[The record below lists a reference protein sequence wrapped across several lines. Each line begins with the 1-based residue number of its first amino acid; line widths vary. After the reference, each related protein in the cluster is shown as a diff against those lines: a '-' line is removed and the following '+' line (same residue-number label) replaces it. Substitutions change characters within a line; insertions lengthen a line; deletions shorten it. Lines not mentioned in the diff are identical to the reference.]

1 MYTNDDGETIM
12 EPADL
17 AAPASVSLADTGIS
31 SGLDYQSAS
40 IPYVAP
46 DAPNVAN
53 LDFTAQPQP
62 ATITPAVNSDSWL
75 HEIENGL
82 NSIGQIAIATRTTS
96 DKVKQLINPKPAT
109 VIKPAAAPGVSKITV
124 YLSLAA
130 AGLVLYYLSR
140 GSRSAVTA

>member
-1 MYTNDDGETIM
+1 MYTNDDGETIL

-17 AAPASVSLADTGIS
+17 AAPASASLADTGIS
-31 SGLDYQSAS
+31 SGLDYQTAA

-62 ATITPAVNSDSWL
+62 STITPAISSDSWL

-82 NSIGQIAIATRTTS
+82 NSIGQIAIATQTT
-96 DKVKQLINPKPAT
+96 KEKFKQLINPTPVP

-130 AGLVLYYLSR
+130 AGLVLYYLVR
-140 GSRSAVTA
+140 GSRATVTA

>member
-17 AAPASVSLADTGIS
+17 AAPVSASVADTGIS

-46 DAPNVAN
+46 DAPTVAN

-62 ATITPAVNSDSWL
+62 STITPAIASDSWL

-82 NSIGQIAIATRTTS
+82 NSIGQIAIATRTT
-96 DKVKQLINPKPAT
+96 KEKFNQLINPTPAP

-130 AGLVLYYLSR
+130 AGLVLYYLAR
-140 GSRSAVTA
+140 GSRATFTA

>member
-1 MYTNDDGETIM
+1 MYTNYDGEVIM
-12 EPADL
+12 EQSDLPAPIN
-17 AAPASVSLADTGIS
+17 AVNTDTGIS
-31 SGLDYQSAS
+31 SGLDYQTAA

-62 ATITPAVNSDSWL
+62 STITPAIASDSWL

-82 NSIGQIAIATRTTS
+82 NSIGQIAVATQTT
-96 DKVKQLINPKPAT
+96 KEKFKQLINPTPAP
-109 VIKPAAAPGVSKITV
+109 VIKPAAAPSVSKITV

-130 AGLVLYYLSR
+130 AGLVLYYLAR
-140 GSRSAVTA
+140 GSRATVTA